1 MSFRDDQVAALRAK
15 LSGKA
20 VQTRVVNGFNLSFV
34 EGWYTIEEANRIFG
48 FDGWDRETIASDP
61 IWQGNNHGVH
71 TCSYTARVRI
81 KVHAGDRDIIREGS
95 GYGTG
100 TGNTPGEA
108 HEKALKEAETD
119 AMKRALST
127 FGNRFGLCL
136 YDKDQKGVA
145 RPKRAKAIPT
155 SEDPVASTS
164 DSTFSGWVLK
174 DHTGTAIE
182 ILEAPQLFYAKARKM
197 LEALRDPEHIRQLW
211 YKNEEALKSIRIA
224 HPDLRDQIGTHYTVL
239 FARLCKEQAA
249 VAEAGRSAATER
261 KGNGRSERHKANGNE
276 KPQVEKIQDHNP
288 NPAAP
293 VEGNGP
299 TPPMQTKSRDQL
311 PVQSEAEKSASTGEL
326 NESQSASE
334 MEAMVDASSK
344 SGDGEGTGVSGSVA
358 GESSNEDRIIAV
370 PYLTNSHQANGIDKS
385 LLLIGTPKRIRD
397 KEHLKAV
404 AQQPCLVCGRN
415 PSHAHHLTFVQPRAR
430 GLKTSDEWVVP
441 LCYLHHREL
450 HDRGNE
456 KEWWKEN
463 QIDAVRIAEDFWTR
477 NN

>member
-1 MSFRDDQVAALRAK
+1 MSFRDDQVSALRAK
-15 LSGKA
+15 LNAKA

-48 FDGWDRETIASDP
+48 FDGWDRETVSSES

-81 KVHAGDRDIIREGS
+81 KVHAGDREVIREGS

-136 YDKDQKGVA
+136 YDKSQKGVA
-145 RPKRAKAIPT
+145 KPKKQKIPT
-155 SEDPVASTS
+155 TDGQIVAAANTS
-164 DSTFSGWVLK
+164 SNGSGIDSSLSGWVLK
-174 DHTGTAIE
+174 DHAGTAIE

-197 LEALRDPEHIRQLW
+197 LEALREPEHIRQLW
-211 YKNEEALKSIRIA
+211 YKNEEALRSIRIA

-249 VAEAGRSAATER
+249 IAEAGRSAATDR
-261 KGNGRSERHKANGNE
+261 RGNGASRRDGHSQPEQSGEQTPVAEAHDLNGSQGESVVEAKAERVVGGEEVLRAGEVEISLSSEPANE
-276 KPQVEKIQDHNP
+276 SL
-288 NPAAP
+288 
-293 VEGNGP
+293 VEGRA
-299 TPPMQTKSRDQL
+299 T
-311 PVQSEAEKSASTGEL
+311 E
-326 NESQSASE
+326 
-334 MEAMVDASSK
+334 
-344 SGDGEGTGVSGSVA
+344 
-358 GESSNEDRIIAV
+358 AV
-370 PYLTNSHQANGIDKS
+370 PQTNGHRSNGIDKS
-385 LLLIGTPKRIRD
+385 QLLIGAPKRIRD
-397 KEHLKAV
+397 KGHLKAV
-404 AQQPCLVCGRN
+404 AQQPCLICGRS

-456 KEWWKEN
+456 REWWKERG
-463 QIDAVRIAEDFWTR
+463 IRPITEAENYWKGRKALNF
-477 NN
+477 